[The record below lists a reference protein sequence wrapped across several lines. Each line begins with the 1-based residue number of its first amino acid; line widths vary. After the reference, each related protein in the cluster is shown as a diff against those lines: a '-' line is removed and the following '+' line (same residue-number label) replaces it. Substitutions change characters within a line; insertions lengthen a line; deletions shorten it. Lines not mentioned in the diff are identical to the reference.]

1 MIAEQ
6 IGNLLLI
13 GITFGATYTIMTL
26 GLSFIYG
33 VTKMF
38 NYAHGAFYIW
48 AGYIAWMLLT
58 YFDLNYTAVAIII
71 VPVMFLFGL
80 AFEKALMY
88 PLRRFPSPNWEINVI
103 IVTLGAGLLLGHL
116 AFAIFDVRPRSLPL
130 LVEGSFSLY
139 GFLITWHD
147 AVAVVAALAVTGLLS
162 LYSWKVRQG
171 MAMRAIAQDMTGAR
185 IVGIPIDRM
194 FGYSFAV
201 AGALAGISAI
211 LLAPKLLIHPQV
223 GWMIFVRAFVIMV
236 FGGLGSL
243 KGTVVAAFIM
253 ATIEAFVTFYL
264 GGVWAIPTFISVLVF
279 VLIIRPKGLFG
290 QW

>member
-1 MIAEQ
+1 MITEQ
-6 IGNLLLI
+6 VGELLI
-13 GITFGATYTIMTL
+13 TGITFGATYTIMTL

-58 YFDLNYTAVAIII
+58 YFDLSHITVAIVI
-71 VPVMFLFGL
+71 VPIMFLFGL
-80 AFEKALMY
+80 VFEKALMY
-88 PLRRFPSPNWEINVI
+88 PLRRFSSPNWEINVI

-116 AFAIFDVRPRSLPL
+116 AFAIFDVRPRRLPPL
-130 LVEGSFSLY
+130 AEGNFSLY

-147 AVAVVAALAVTGLLS
+147 VVAVIAALAITALLA
-162 LYSWKVRQG
+162 LFSWKVRQG

-185 IVGIPIDRM
+185 IVGVPIDRM
-194 FGYSFAV
+194 FGYSFAI

-211 LLAPKLLIHPQV
+211 LLSPKILIHPDV

-243 KGTVVAAFIM
+243 RGTVVAAFIM
-253 ATIEAFVTFYL
+253 ATVEVFVTFYL
-264 GGVWAIPTFISVLVF
+264 GGIWAIPTFIFVLVI
-279 VLIIRPKGLFG
+279 VLIIKPKGLFG
-290 QW
+290 KW

>member
-1 MIAEQ
+1 MIDE
-6 IGNLLLI
+6 IVTLLI
-13 GITFGATYTIMTL
+13 IGVTFGAIYATMTL
-26 GLSFIYG
+26 GLSFICG
-33 VTKMF
+33 VTRMF

-48 AGYIAWMLLT
+48 AAYIAWVLLT
-58 YFDLNYTAVAIII
+58 YINLNYAAVAIII

-88 PLRRFPSPNWEINVI
+88 PLRRSHSPNWEINVI

-116 AFAIFDVRPRSLPL
+116 AFALFGVRPQRLPL

-147 AVAVVAALAVTGLLS
+147 AVTVVAALTITGLLT
-162 LYSWKVRQG
+162 LFLWKARLG
-171 MAMRAIAQDMTGAR
+171 MAMRAIAQDITGAR

-194 FGYSFAV
+194 FGYSFAI

-211 LLAPKLLIHPQV
+211 FLAPKMLIHPEV
-223 GWMIFVRAFVIMV
+223 GWLIFVRSFVIMV

-264 GGVWAIPTFISVLVF
+264 GGVWAIPTFISVLVV
-279 VLIIRPKGLFG
+279 VLVIRPRGLFG
-290 QW
+290 RW